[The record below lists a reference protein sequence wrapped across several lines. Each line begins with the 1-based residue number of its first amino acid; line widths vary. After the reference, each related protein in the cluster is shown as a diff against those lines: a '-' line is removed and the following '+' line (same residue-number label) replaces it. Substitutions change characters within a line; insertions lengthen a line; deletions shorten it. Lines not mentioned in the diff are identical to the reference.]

1 MDVKPSPKMYP
12 TRRAVCAGTLAA
24 LLRPDPLWA
33 AFTAA
38 HAVAMH
44 GAPKYRSD
52 FTHFSHVDPTAPKGG
67 RLRLGVQ
74 GSFDSLNPLIFKGD
88 VAAGVRDYVYESLL
102 VRSSDEPFSL
112 YGHIA
117 QSIELPPDRDWATF
131 RLREN
136 ARFSNGKPLTAKD
149 VAFSHALLREKGW
162 PFMRASYSRVRKVE
176 IQDERVVH
184 FDFGGARDREL
195 PLLIGLMPI
204 LPASATDPST
214 FEQTTLAPP
223 VGSGPYR
230 VVALEPG
237 RSVVYRRDLEW
248 WARGLPQMRG
258 RHNFDEI
265 RFEYFRDSNTMF
277 EAFKAGDIDVMIE
290 DDPGRWSR
298 GYEFPALKDGR
309 VVKRELELRS
319 PAPMSGLVFNTR
331 RTVFADVRVRRA
343 LNLAFDAEWL
353 NASLFAGL
361 LARTQSYFARSEL
374 SSHGRPASDRERAL
388 LGHNVASIEPAILDG
403 TWNQPASDGTGS
415 NRANQRAAVD
425 LLREAGYRLVDGVMM
440 NQTSGRAL
448 TFEILLNSRRQQRL
462 VLAYVAS
469 LAEIGITVRARVV
482 DSAQYELRL
491 KSQDFDMI
499 QSIWQSSLSPGN
511 EQRNR
516 WGSASA
522 DAENTRNYAGV
533 RNPAAD
539 AMIDAMV
546 SAISA
551 EDFTA
556 AVRAFDRV
564 LLSGH
569 YVIPL
574 FHPPRR
580 WVAHWTR
587 IAVPVAEG
595 RPVTNAGLELDSWW
609 ARPG

>member
-1 MDVKPSPKMYP
+1 M
-12 TRRAVCAGTLAA
+12 
-24 LLRPDPLWA
+24 
-33 AFTAA
+33 
-38 HAVAMH
+38 
-44 GAPKYRSD
+44 
-52 FTHFSHVDPTAPKGG
+52 
-67 RLRLGVQ
+67 RLGVQ
-74 GSFDSLNPLIFKGD
+74 GSFDSVNPLIFKGD
-88 VAAGVRDYVYESLL
+88 VASGVRDYVYESLL

-112 YGHIA
+112 YGHLA
-117 QSIELPPDRDWATF
+117 RSIEMPPDRGWATF
-131 RLREN
+131 RLRDT
-136 ARFSNGKPLTAKD
+136 ARFANGTPLTARD
-149 VAFSHALLREKGW
+149 VAFSHALLRDKGW
-162 PFMRASYSRVRKVE
+162 PFMRASYGRVRKVE

-204 LPASATDPST
+204 LSEAATEPSN
-214 FEQTTLAPP
+214 FEQTTLTPP
-223 VGSGPYR
+223 IGSGPYR
-230 VVALEPG
+230 IASLEAG
-237 RSVVYRRDLEW
+237 RTIVYRRDPEW
-248 WARGLPQMRG
+248 WARDLPQMRG

-298 GYEFPALKDGR
+298 GYDFPALREGR

-319 PAPMSGLVFNTR
+319 PAPMSGLAFNTR
-331 RTVFADVRVRRA
+331 RPVFADARVRRA

-388 LGHNVASIEPAILDG
+388 LGRHIDAIEPAILDG
-403 TWNQPASDGTGS
+403 SWKQPVSDGTGS

-425 LLREAGYRLVDGVMM
+425 LLRAAGYRLVDGVMT

-448 TFEILLNSRRQQRL
+448 TFEILLNSRRQERL

-469 LAEIGITVRARVV
+469 LAAIGITARPRVV

-499 QSIWQSSLSPGN
+499 QSVWQSSLSPGN

-533 RNPAAD
+533 RSPAAD

-546 SAISA
+546 SATTA

-556 AVRAFDRV
+556 AVRAFDRI

-574 FHPPRR
+574 FHPQRR

-587 IAVPVAEG
+587 IAGPIGDG
-595 RPVTNAGLELDSWW
+595 RPATNAGLELDSWW
-609 ARPG
+609 ANPG